1 MIRIKLWLLLCAGLC
16 GLTACD
22 IQDNRIEP
30 GERFS
35 RIYDTGEYER
45 AYYAVDVAP
54 TADSGFIV
62 LGAAEVD
69 FSDFYGLY
77 LLKIDKEGFPEWQY
91 LASSDYVHPLGFLSD
106 GANNLQVVCMDAT
119 GLYPLVLT
127 VAPEPALVAA
137 YPSVEYPLAFS
148 RLNDGR
154 LAFLA
159 YDRVGRNSV
168 VAFSDDTRQTFPI
181 YEDVEALI
189 FQHISRRG
197 QQFPFFIGQTPSGQI
212 FFNGFNN
219 YTLALTF
226 LDAGSSQTGVVNGT
240 RYEAGMSACVA
251 LPQSNRFSIAR
262 FSEDGRTYFA
272 PSVSIDPNGV
282 SSSSNLKGYLIQE
295 LSPKAGVR
303 LLHTEAGGLA
313 VILYLSSTQNGQI
326 ALYAYDAEGGQLLGT
341 RYFGHGNR
349 FEAGAMCRTPDGGL
363 LITGRVWM
371 AGRFAR
377 LCVFKLNEEDI
388 RQLLQP

>member
-1 MIRIKLWLLLCAGLC
+1 MRRINLWLMLCACLC
-16 GLTACD
+16 GLQACD
-22 IQDNRIEP
+22 IKDNRIEP

-35 RIYDTGEYER
+35 RIYDTGEFER
-45 AYYAVDVAP
+45 AYYTVDVAP
-54 TADSGFIV
+54 TADSGFIL

-77 LLKIDKEGFPEWQY
+77 LLKIDKEGLPEWQY
-91 LASSDYVHPLGFLSD
+91 LAGSDYVHPLGFLSD
-106 GANNLQVVCMDAT
+106 NGNNLQLVCMDAT
-119 GLYPLVLT
+119 GLYPVVLT
-127 VAPEPALVAA
+127 VAPEPAPVAS
-137 YPSVEYPLAFS
+137 YPSIEYPLAFS

-168 VAFSDDTRQTFPI
+168 VAFSDDTQHSFPI

-197 QQFPFFIGQTPSGQI
+197 QQFPFFIGQTGSGRL

-226 LDAGSSQTGVVNGT
+226 LDGSGGQTGVVNGT
-240 RYEAGMSACVA
+240 RYEAGISACIP
-251 LPQSNRFSIAR
+251 LDNRFAIAH
-262 FSEDGRTYFA
+262 FNEDGRTYFA
-272 PSVSIDPNGV
+272 PSASLDPDAV
-282 SSSSNLKGYLIQE
+282 SSSSDLNGYLIQE
-295 LSPKAGVR
+295 LSAKAGVR
-303 LLHTEAGGLA
+303 GLSTDIGGLP
-313 VILYLSSTQNGQI
+313 VVLYLSSTQNGQI
-326 ALYAYDAEGGQLLGT
+326 ALYAYAAEDGRLLGT

-349 FEAGAMCRTPDGGL
+349 FEAGAMCHTPDGGL
-363 LITGRVWM
+363 LVTGRVWM

-377 LCVFKLNEEDI
+377 LCAFKLNEEDMRMLI
-388 RQLLQP
+388 QP

>member
-1 MIRIKLWLLLCAGLC
+1 MIRRIIVWFVLCTCLGWLQ
-16 GLTACD
+16 ACD
-22 IQDNRIEP
+22 IKDNRIEP

-35 RIYDTGEYER
+35 RIYDTGEFER

-54 TADSGFIV
+54 TPDSGFII

-77 LLKIDKEGFPEWQY
+77 LLKINKEGLPEWQY
-91 LASSDYVHPLGFLSD
+91 LANANYVHPLGLFSD
-106 GANNLQVVCMDAT
+106 DGNRLQLVCMDAT
-119 GLYPLVLT
+119 GLYPVVLS
-127 VAPEPALVAA
+127 VAPEPTLVAS
-137 YPSVEYPLAFS
+137 YPSVEYPLAFR

-159 YDRVGRNSV
+159 YDRVRRNTV
-168 VAFSDDTRQTFPI
+168 VAFSDDTQQPFPV
-181 YEDVEALI
+181 YEDVEALL

-197 QQFPFFIGQTPSGQI
+197 QQFPFFIGQTATGQV

-226 LDAGSSQTGVVNGT
+226 LSASGSQTGVVNGT
-240 RYEAGMSACVA
+240 RYEAGISACIPKTSGFA
-251 LPQSNRFSIAR
+251 IAR
-262 FSEDGRTYFA
+262 FSEDGRTYFK
-272 PSVSIDPNGV
+272 PSASIDPLAVN
-282 SSSSNLKGYLIQE
+282 SSSNLGGFLMQE
-295 LSPKAGVR
+295 LDHKAAVQLLSTNIGGVS
-303 LLHTEAGGLA
+303 
-313 VILYLSSTQNGQI
+313 VVLYLSSTRNGQI
-326 ALYAYDAEGGQLLGT
+326 TLHAYAAAGEQLLGT

-349 FEAGAMCRTPDGGL
+349 FEAAAMCRTPDGGL

-377 LCVFKLNEEDI
+377 LCAFKLNEEDMRALI
-388 RQLLQP
+388 QP